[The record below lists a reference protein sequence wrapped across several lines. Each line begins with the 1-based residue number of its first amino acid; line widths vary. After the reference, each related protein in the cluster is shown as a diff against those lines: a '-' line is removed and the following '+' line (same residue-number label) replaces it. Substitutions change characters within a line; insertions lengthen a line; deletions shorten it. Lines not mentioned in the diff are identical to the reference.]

1 MKTPSVI
8 FLSILLILLSCT
20 NLEIKNR
27 LNDIESFIQ
36 EHPDSAL
43 NVLESMDKTYL
54 KGRRNRAHHAL
65 LHAMALDKNYI
76 DVTDDS
82 LARTAL
88 NYFEKWGPK
97 ECKARS
103 VFYLGVYYYNT
114 KAYNDAIIR
123 FTESEDLCRETGDM
137 VYCYLSVSSQADTYN
152 KMYNDEEEYRC
163 ICKAK
168 DIVYEHQL
176 TKYIDFVNLRLGQAY
191 MNRQEYDKA
200 SDIFNGLI
208 NKHDSDSL
216 ILGHAISSIAFL
228 KMVQD
233 VPDPEA
239 AAELFDKAYEEY
251 GAMGMKLKDFW
262 AWAAALHT
270 VGKIQAADELI
281 TQLDKESDISDSF
294 YWKYQIAKNNDD
306 IENALYYMEQAWNEG
321 GNEIN
326 AALQQ
331 SLARYQRDYY
341 QTLSFIEAHK
351 AEKRMY
357 LILLCVVISVCI
369 GIISLWH
376 IKKINRDKVHLVQF
390 AEEMSRITNEEQTKN
405 NELKKKYLSLYKSKN
420 DILQTLC
427 DQYFT
432 SQNRRDAEKL
442 MYKKVSSIIDDL
454 RNDTKHRIEFEKIID
469 QDLDDIMH
477 NIRSEMPK
485 LKEID
490 YILFSFF
497 ITGFDTLTISQLTG
511 VTEGNIYAR
520 KRRMRIKIQENHPT
534 HEEQFLE
541 MLS

>member
-1 MKTPSVI
+1 M
-8 FLSILLILLSCT
+8 L
-20 NLEIKNR
+20 
-27 LNDIESFIQ
+27 
-36 EHPDSAL
+36 
-43 NVLESMDKTYL
+43 
-54 KGRRNRAHHAL
+54 
-65 LHAMALDKNYI
+65 
-76 DVTDDS
+76 
-82 LARTAL
+82 
-88 NYFEKWGPK
+88 
-97 ECKARS
+97 
-103 VFYLGVYYYNT
+103 
-114 KAYNDAIIR
+114 
-123 FTESEDLCRETGDM
+123 
-137 VYCYLSVSSQADTYN
+137 
-152 KMYNDEEEYRC
+152 
-163 ICKAK
+163 
-168 DIVYEHQL
+168 
-176 TKYIDFVNLRLGQAY
+176 
-191 MNRQEYDKA
+191 
-200 SDIFNGLI
+200 
-208 NKHDSDSL
+208 
-216 ILGHAISSIAFL
+216 
-228 KMVQD
+228 
-233 VPDPEA
+233 
-239 AAELFDKAYEEY
+239 
-251 GAMGMKLKDFW
+251 
-262 AWAAALHT
+262 
-270 VGKIQAADELI
+270 
-281 TQLDKESDISDSF
+281 
-294 YWKYQIAKNNDD
+294 KNNDD

-341 QTLSFIEAHK
+341 HTLSFIEAHK

-420 DILQTLC
+420 DVLQTLC

-520 KRRMRIKIQENHPT
+520 KRRMRIKIQEKHPT